1 MRRGDIVL
9 VDTNVIIE
17 AVRVGSWRALR
28 STFRVETVEKCREEA
43 RSGNQRR
50 AGYVTV
56 DDAALRED
64 LAVHA
69 VTGME
74 LAKLGLSCESS
85 TSLDAGERHLWA
97 HAFSRQ
103 GGWFATC
110 CDRAAVRV
118 AISLHWEDRLVSLE
132 DLLRIASLRGAQ
144 ILKDQ
149 FRTVRLAAWRTDALL
164 TRGLP

>member
-74 LAKLGLSCESS
+74 LAKLG
-85 TSLDAGERHLWA
+85 
-97 HAFSRQ
+97 
-103 GGWFATC
+103 
-110 CDRAAVRV
+110 
-118 AISLHWEDRLVSLE
+118 
-132 DLLRIASLRGAQ
+132 
-144 ILKDQ
+144 
-149 FRTVRLAAWRTDALL
+149 
-164 TRGLP
+164 